1 MKVIIKGALE
11 MKIRYFL
18 GIYLIFTL
26 FNTSSYSAASQSDET
41 EYFALF
47 MDNHKIGYAIQ
58 DRLVEGDKV
67 KTSMELSI
75 TISRTGIPVSVK
87 MSSITTETTDG
98 KPLGFEM
105 EQDLGII
112 TMKTVGTVDKNG
124 TMTITTGQRK
134 EERQWPEGALMSEGL
149 RLLHYK
155 HGLKEGTS
163 YKAKIFE
170 PSTMEVF
177 SAEVHIGAKTN
188 VDLLGRVVE
197 LTEIKSTASSGQIAT
212 VNSVEYY
219 DDELKLQKSVTP
231 VMGFTIE
238 QIACSKEF
246 ALGEND
252 VFEVVDKMFIS
263 SPQPINNIDSVKSI
277 TYYLS
282 KTGTN
287 DLKIPSN
294 NNQKVKKLSNGNVEV
309 TIEPIAAPAGV
320 RIPYKGNDSTA
331 KDSLEPTRFVESDK
345 QIIKDLA
352 KEAIGNTKDAA
363 EAARK
368 IEAFVAQYI
377 SNKSLSIGYA
387 SAAEVANSKQGDCTE
402 HAVLTAALCR
412 AAGIPAQVVTG
423 LAYVSQWRTVRN
435 GFGGHAWNQVYIGDK
450 WINIDAA
457 FRSAGLGG
465 YDAGHIALAIGNG
478 NPEDFLNLINVMGQF
493 EIDKIEVKKN

>member
-1 MKVIIKGALE
+1 MKF
-11 MKIRYFL
+11 RYFL
-18 GIYLIFTL
+18 GIFLIFTL
-26 FNTSSYSAASQSDET
+26 INISSYCAASQPEKAQSDET
-41 EYFALF
+41 EYFALL
-47 MDNHKIGYAIQ
+47 MDNHKVGYAIQ
-58 DRLVEGDKV
+58 DRVVEGDKV
-67 KTSMELSI
+67 TTSIKLSI
-75 TISRTGIPVSVK
+75 TISRTGIPISVK
-87 MSSITTETTDG
+87 MSSISIETTDG
-98 KPLGFEM
+98 KPLGFEI
-105 EQDLGII
+105 EQDLGIL
-112 TMKTVGTVDKNG
+112 TMKTVGTVDDNG
-124 TMTITTGQRK
+124 KMTIITGQEK

-170 PSTMEVF
+170 PSTMDVF
-177 SAEVHIGAKTN
+177 NAEVHIGAKTN

-197 LTEIKSTASSGQIAT
+197 LTEIKSSASSDQIAT
-212 VNSVEYY
+212 LNTVEYY

-252 VFEVVDKMFIS
+252 VFEVVDKMFLS
-263 SPQPINNIDSVKSI
+263 SPQPINNVSSVKSI

-282 KTGTN
+282 QTGAN

-294 NNQKVKKLSNGNVEV
+294 DNQKVKKLSNGNVV
-309 TIEPIAAPAGV
+309 ITIKPIAAPKRV
-320 RIPYKGNDSTA
+320 RFPYKGNDSTA
-331 KDSLEPTRFVESDK
+331 KESLEPTRYVESDK

-352 KEAIGNTKDAA
+352 KEAIGNTTDAA

-377 SNKSLSIGYA
+377 TNKSLSIGYA
-387 SAAEVANSKQGDCTE
+387 SAAEVAASKQGDCTE

-412 AAGIPAQVVTG
+412 AVGIPAQVVTG
-423 LAYVSQWRTVRN
+423 LAYVSQWRTVQN

-457 FRSAGLGG
+457 FKSAGLGG

-478 NPEDFLNLINVMGQF
+478 DPEDFLNLINVMGQF
-493 EIDKIEVKKN
+493 KIDKIEVDN

>member
-1 MKVIIKGALE
+1 
-11 MKIRYFL
+11 MKIGHLL
-18 GIYLIFTL
+18 GIYLTL
-26 FNTSSYSAASQSDET
+26 TLINISSYCKASLPEKSQSDET

-58 DRLVEGDKV
+58 DRVVEGNKV
-67 KTSMELSI
+67 TTSINLSI

-87 MSSITTETTDG
+87 MSSVSIETTDG
-98 KPLGFEM
+98 KPLGFEI
-105 EQDLGII
+105 EQDLGIL
-112 TMKTVGTVDKNG
+112 TMKTIGIVDENG
-124 TMTITTGQRK
+124 KMTITTGQQK
-134 EERQWPEGALMSEGL
+134 EERQWPEGALMAEGL

-155 HGLKEGTS
+155 YGLKEGTS

-177 SAEVHIGAKTN
+177 DAEVNVGAKTN

-197 LTEIKSTASSGQIAT
+197 LTEIKSTASSGQITALNT
-212 VNSVEYY
+212 VEYY

-252 VFEVVDKMFIS
+252 VFEVVDKMFLS
-263 SPQPINNIDSVKSI
+263 SPQPINNVSSAKSI

-287 DLKIPSN
+287 DLKIPSDD
-294 NNQKVKKLSNGNVEV
+294 NQKVKKLSNGNLAV
-309 TIEPIAAPAGV
+309 TIEPITAPAGI
-320 RIPYKGNDSTA
+320 RFPYKGNDPTA
-331 KDSLEPTRFVESDK
+331 IKALEPTRYVESDK

-363 EAARK
+363 EAARR

-377 SNKSLSIGYA
+377 TNKNLSVGYA
-387 SAAEVANSKQGDCTE
+387 SAAEVAASKQGDCTE

-412 AAGIPAQVVTG
+412 AVGIPAQVVTG
-423 LAYVSQWRTVRN
+423 LAYVSQWRTVQN
-435 GFGGHAWNQVYIGDK
+435 GFGGHAWTQVYIGNK
-450 WINIDAA
+450 WIDIDAA
-457 FRSAGLGG
+457 FKGAGLGG
-465 YDAGHIALAIGNG
+465 YDAGHITLAIGNG
-478 NPEDFLNLINVMGQF
+478 NPEDFLNLINVMGNF
-493 EIDKIEVKKN
+493 KIEKIEVNKN

>member
-1 MKVIIKGALE
+1 MKFRHL
-11 MKIRYFL
+11 L
-18 GIYLIFTL
+18 GIFLVLALMNSWSYCS
-26 FNTSSYSAASQSDET
+26 TSQPEKSQSDET

-47 MDNHKIGYAIQ
+47 MDNHKIGHAIQ
-58 DRLVEGDKV
+58 DRVVEGDKV
-67 KTSMELSI
+67 TTSIELSI

-87 MSSITTETTDG
+87 MSSIAIETTDG

-112 TMKTVGTVDKNG
+112 TMKTTGIVDENGKLTV
-124 TMTITTGQRK
+124 ITGQQK
-134 EERQWPEGALMSEGL
+134 EERQWPKGALMSEGL

-155 HGLKEGTS
+155 YGLKEGTS

-170 PSTMEVF
+170 PSTMAVF
-177 SAEVHIGAKTN
+177 DAEVNIGAKTN

-197 LTEIKSTASSGQIAT
+197 LTEIKSTASSEQIAT
-212 VNSVEYY
+212 LNAVEYY

-238 QIACSKEF
+238 QIACGKEF

-252 VFEVVDKMFIS
+252 VFEVVDKMFLS
-263 SPQPINNIDSVKSI
+263 SPEPINNVSSVKSI

-282 KTGTN
+282 QTTGTN

-294 NNQKVKKLSNGNVEV
+294 DNQKVKNLSNGNAVV
-309 TIEPIAAPAGV
+309 TIEPIAAPTGI
-320 RIPYKGNDSTA
+320 RFPYKGNDSTA
-331 KDSLEPTRFVESDK
+331 TEALEPTRYVESDK

-352 KEAIGNTKDAA
+352 KEAIGNTRDAA

-368 IEAFVAQYI
+368 IETFVAQYI
-377 SNKSLSIGYA
+377 TNKNLSVGYA
-387 SAAEVANSKQGDCTE
+387 SAAEVAASKQGDCTE

-412 AAGIPAQVVTG
+412 AVGIPAQVVTG
-423 LAYVSQWRTVRN
+423 LAYVSQWRTLQN
-435 GFGGHAWNQVYIGDK
+435 GFGGHAWNQVYIGNK
-450 WINIDAA
+450 WINLDAA
-457 FRSAGLGG
+457 FKSAGLGG

-478 NPEDFLNLINVMGQF
+478 DPEDFLNLINVMGKF
-493 EIDKIEVKKN
+493 KIDKIEVNKN